1 MPMPAR
7 IGKYDVLDLIER
19 GGMGVVYKAR
29 DSVLGR
35 MVALKIMTTG
45 HADSSDS
52 RERFLREARAVSM
65 LQHANIVVVHEL
77 GEHEGNPYIVMEFL
91 DGDPLHRIIYE
102 HTPISLPQKI
112 DIILQ
117 VSKALQYAHQKG
129 IVHRDI
135 KPGNILV
142 LSDGTV
148 KVVDFGLA
156 HLAGSDTITR
166 TGVLVGTFS
175 FMSPEQLNGEPVDA
189 RTDIFALG
197 IVFYLLLTGKPP
209 FEGISAAE
217 TINKILLEPPP
228 RLEHFQNVNQ
238 PELQPVLDKA
248 LAKKKEA
255 RYQSC
260 SELSEDLSRFR
271 KKFEAEAHVAE
282 LERERKLWAQMA
294 RHDPDGAT
302 LVLDAAA
309 IPQVEE
315 LQTST
320 PAIPQDEELQSSPSS
335 QPESPSQPI
344 TISEPAQVA
353 TPESEPAARAPVEPV
368 RKGRG
373 GSLKWM
379 IAGLAA
385 LVVAGTLYSLF
396 MRRNLQPATRTST
409 PAVPAPTI
417 PARQADNLSPPP
429 STSVTSSPHST
440 SNTSSGPPPAALS
453 DAKSGAAR
461 PPQNLLPANATPS
474 PSTKPSTSDQRP
486 ANTLGGPE
494 TSSALLPA
502 ASGKLTAEEM
512 NRRGR
517 AAFQRQ
523 EYPLAVAW
531 YSNAA
536 DQGFARAQNEL
547 GQCYLRG
554 QGVAQDPKKAA
565 ELFRKSAEQDNALG
579 EHQLGVMYLRGWG
592 GLPRDYAQ
600 ALEWFRKSADQ
611 NLPIGQFSLGNMYF
625 NGWGLPQDY
634 GQALRW
640 FRKAADQGN
649 PRAQQQLG
657 VMYQNGLGV
666 PKDDTQAQ
674 YWFDKAKANRNQ
686 QE

>member
-7 IGKYDVLDLIER
+7 IGKYDILDLIDR

-45 HADSSDS
+45 HADRSDS

-91 DGDPLHRIIYE
+91 DGEPLHRIIYE

-142 LSDGTV
+142 LRDGTV

-156 HLAGSDTITR
+156 HLAGSNTITR

-228 RLEHFQNVNQ
+228 RLEHFQKVNQ
-238 PELQPVLDKA
+238 PELQPVLDRA

-271 KKFEAEAHVAE
+271 RKFEAEAQLAE
-282 LERERKLWAQMA
+282 LERERKLLAQMA
-294 RHDPDGAT
+294 SPDPDGAT

-309 IPQVEE
+309 IPHVEE
-315 LQTST
+315 LQGA
-320 PAIPQDEELQSSPSS
+320 PLP

-344 TISEPAQVA
+344 AIGEPAQVA
-353 TPESEPAARAPVEPV
+353 TPESKPAARAPVEQV

-379 IAGLAA
+379 IVGLAA

-409 PAVPAPTI
+409 PAVQAPTI
-417 PARQADNLSPPP
+417 PARHADNVSPPP
-429 STSVTSSPHST
+429 STSGTSSPQSA
-440 SNTSSGPPPAALS
+440 SIISSGPHPAALS
-453 DAKSGAAR
+453 DTKTRVAK
-461 PPQNLLPANATPS
+461 PPQNVPS
-474 PSTKPSTSDQRP
+474 PTMTPTSSTKPSTSEQTP
-486 ANTLGGPE
+486 ANTLSGPA

-502 ASGKLTAEEM
+502 ASAKLNAEEM
-512 NRRGR
+512 NRHGR

-531 YSNAA
+531 YSKAA
-536 DQGFARAQNEL
+536 DKGFARAQNEL

-554 QGVAQDPKKAA
+554 QGVAQDLKKAA
-565 ELFRKSAEQDNALG
+565 ELFRRSAEQGNALG

-592 GLPRDYAQ
+592 GLPRDYTQ

-634 GQALRW
+634 GQALQW